1 MNVTGKCLCNKIT
14 VSFDRNKV
22 LSTHHCHCID
32 CQKSTGAGKATILY
46 LPKKHLTLSGQL
58 KFYEVKGKL
67 GLRVNRGFCDN
78 CGSGVLSFTKEFKNL
93 FLIKAGI
100 LDDSSWV
107 KPQSNFFVSAASNWN
122 RPEAELK
129 HYQGNPG
136 FFENLRAIIRS
147 L

>member
-1 MNVTGKCLCNKIT
+1 MNVSGKCLCHKIT

-32 CQKSTGAGKATILY
+32 CQRSTGAGKATILY

-93 FLIKAGI
+93 FFIKAGI

-129 HYQGNPG
+129 NYQNNPG
-136 FFENLRAIIRS
+136 FLENLSAIVRS